1 MPAFGIIST
10 TISANSNKSIFG
22 YIRSSLIK
30 IYLLMQQT
38 ICRKFYPFLGI
49 LLSTP
54 LDWKFII
61 SIVKILVIYDNPQIT
76 KTRSENFKPYIK
88 ELIRLSMLVGISEAI
103 CLWSILFFRNYL
115 SILTINFCFLLISF
129 KYYFTLY
136 LENLII
142 KLNYV
147 LFHADTLSEKLVP
160 LSPEG
165 IGGWPPV
172 RDKPAPGLVLK
183 YWIQ

>member
-1 MPAFGIIST
+1 M
-10 TISANSNKSIFG
+10 
-22 YIRSSLIK
+22 
-30 IYLLMQQT
+30 
-38 ICRKFYPFLGI
+38 
-49 LLSTP
+49 
-54 LDWKFII
+54 
-61 SIVKILVIYDNPQIT
+61 
-76 KTRSENFKPYIK
+76 
-88 ELIRLSMLVGISEAI
+88 
-103 CLWSILFFRNYL
+103 
-115 SILTINFCFLLISF
+115 
-129 KYYFTLY
+129 Y

-183 YWIQ
+183 IKELDNPEINEEDSINDEVDEKDEEGDNEPEPSHNFEGEENVKFFE

>member
-1 MPAFGIIST
+1 
-10 TISANSNKSIFG
+10 
-22 YIRSSLIK
+22 
-30 IYLLMQQT
+30 MQQT

-54 LDWKFII
+54 FDWKFII

-88 ELIRLSMLVGISEAI
+88 KFIRLSMLVGISEAI

-129 KYYFTLY
+129 KYYYTLY